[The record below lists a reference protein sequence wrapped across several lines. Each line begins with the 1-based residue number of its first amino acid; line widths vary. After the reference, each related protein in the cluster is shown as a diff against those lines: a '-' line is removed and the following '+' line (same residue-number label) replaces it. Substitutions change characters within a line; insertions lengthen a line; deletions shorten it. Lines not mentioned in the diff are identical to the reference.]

1 MIMNTD
7 RDNKKGRHWWTLL
20 ELHTRRNIY
29 IYIYNIYIERDIY
42 IIIIIIIII
51 DSFGFTGFKEF
62 ITDNDRKI
70 IGKLV

>member
-7 RDNKKGRHWWTLL
+7 RDNKKGMHWWTLL

-29 IYIYNIYIERDIY
+29 IYIYIIYIERERY
-42 IIIIIIIII
+42 IIIIIIII

>member
-7 RDNKKGRHWWTLL
+7 RDNKKGMHWWTLL

-42 IIIIIIIII
+42 IIIIIII

>member
-7 RDNKKGRHWWTLL
+7 RDSKKGRHWWTLL
-20 ELHTRRNIY
+20 ELHTRRNINIY
-29 IYIYNIYIERDIY
+29 IYIYNIYGYRY
-42 IIIIIIIII
+42 IIIIIIII

-62 ITDNDRKI
+62 ITDNDCKI